1 MAIDYYDV
9 IKEPMDLGKLL
20 KRCSACRYRSV
31 EGFKKDLAL
40 VASNCHL
47 YCQDKFPTLPPAADA
62 VVKVSCSCICP
73 AISVPTAPRGN
84 LFNPQYFAN
93 RTPRI
98 FI

>member
-1 MAIDYYDV
+1 MVYLFSSYFWMMTDYYEV
-9 IKEPMDLGKLL
+9 VKQPMDMGKLL

-62 VVKVSCSCICP
+62 VVKVKPII
-73 AISVPTAPRGN
+73 ARVIHR
-84 LFNPQYFAN
+84 
-93 RTPRI
+93 
-98 FI
+98 